1 MKKRTIREILA
12 QLRHELQ
19 RAEDVD
25 LDSRRR
31 MEELHRDVE
40 GIDDRS
46 DLDVESLLDRA
57 RELETRFAAQHPTL
71 ERIARDLADALA
83 KMGV

>member
-19 RAEDVD
+19 RAEDID

-40 GIDDRS
+40 GIDERS

>member
-19 RAEDVD
+19 RAEDID

-40 GIDDRS
+40 GIDERS
-46 DLDVESLLDRA
+46 NLDVESLLDRA

>member
-1 MKKRTIREILA
+1 
-12 QLRHELQ
+12 
-19 RAEDVD
+19 
-25 LDSRRR
+25 